1 MRVAVTGYGI
11 VSALG
16 RGIESF
22 RAALKQGTQ
31 KLTPLQGMPVPRGK
45 NRFAL
50 SDFPDSVDRSACMA
64 LEAIQEAITISNCDL
79 GDGTDVGLIVG
90 TVWAETQSAEKC
102 YPRFAEAGDAPPE
115 TLEAIRRY
123 PAGSIANSIAA
134 ALNLRGPRL
143 TFSNACA
150 SGNIALGQGLD
161 LIRSKM
167 CRMVLVAG
175 VDRFSLAGLWGAE
188 RSGFVGRRLQPFD
201 RDRKGTVLG
210 EGAAALVLEA
220 DENGARP
227 RTRAWLEGYA
237 CVCEPGAAA
246 ITLLEDGLGLQMSMN
261 RALAD
266 AGRTTG
272 EIQYVNAHSPGTPMI
287 DSIECRAIAS
297 VWKSEPKTPAVN
309 ATKSLTG
316 HMSGASAVV
325 EAIAA
330 ILQMEGEFLHG
341 NIGFRNADPR
351 ITVPVMGPESQPAK
365 IDRAISNACG
375 GGGLNTTVVLT
386 APHVEPS
393 PNGHARKT
401 PRIVVSGFGSLKA
414 PWRAQGE
421 EELEWFDVH
430 HWIEPETNIA
440 TLNRCAHVGGAAGVM
455 AVQQAAL
462 NTKTQGLKPEDVAV
476 LGGVWLGGW
485 LGMSTALAEGL
496 RHDPVE
502 IFPSTVLNQGCH
514 LGSVIICR
522 KFGFTGPTYTVCGNV
537 AAGLQAVVVAN
548 DLLKAGRSKAAV
560 VLGYDTDDPWL
571 RRATR
576 WMNNCNL
583 LSDFVEGGAALVL
596 ETEETALAR
605 GAAPLAVIEGGTCI
619 SGPLKSAQ
627 DIEQACNS
635 LIQRLH
641 GKAFDRVIL
650 SAPAD
655 AGMRRLAQA
664 ILETAS
670 ATMEE
675 PEPVHSLA
683 AESLISAGCALG
695 QGTTLVLAGES
706 GGSQVGVV
714 FSHMGGGDA

>member
-16 RGIESF
+16 RGIEPF
-22 RAALKQGTQ
+22 RTALKKGTQ
-31 KLTPLQGMPVPRGK
+31 KLTPLHGMPAPRGK

-50 SDFPDSVDRSACMA
+50 SDFPDSVDRSARMS
-64 LEAIQEAITISNCDL
+64 LEAIQEAISISNCDL

-90 TVWAETQSAEKC
+90 TVWGETQSAENC
-102 YPRFAEAGDAPPE
+102 YPRLAEADEAPQD
-115 TLEAIRRY
+115 TLEALRRY
-123 PAGSIANSIAA
+123 PASSIANSVAA
-134 ALNLRGPRL
+134 ALNVRGPRL

-167 CRMVLVAG
+167 CRVVLVVG
-175 VDRFSLAGLWGAE
+175 IDRFSLAGLWGAE

-220 DENGARP
+220 DEDGAGQRA
-227 RTRAWLEGYA
+227 RAWLEGYA

-246 ITLLEDGLGLQMSMN
+246 ITLLEDGLGLQMSMS

-266 AGRTTG
+266 AGRATG
-272 EIQYVNAHSPGTPMI
+272 EIQYANAHSPGTPKI

-309 ATKSLTG
+309 ATKSITG
-316 HMSGASAVV
+316 HMSGASAVA
-325 EAIAA
+325 EAIAV

-341 NIGFRNADPR
+341 NIGFRNADPQ
-351 ITVPVMGPESQPAK
+351 IAIPVMGPESQPAK

-386 APHVEPS
+386 APHVQPS
-393 PNGHARKT
+393 PNGHVRKT
-401 PRIVVSGFGSLKA
+401 PRIVVTGFGSLKA
-414 PWRAQGE
+414 PERAQNE
-421 EELEWFDVH
+421 KELEWFDVH
-430 HWIEPETNIA
+430 QWIEPESNIA
-440 TLNRCAHVGGAAGVM
+440 TLNRCAHVGGSAGVM

-462 NTKTQGLKPEDVAV
+462 DTKTHGLKLEDVAV

-485 LGMSTALAEGL
+485 VGMSTALAEGL

-502 IFPSTVLNQGCH
+502 IFPSTALNQGCH
-514 LGSVIICR
+514 LGSVVICR
-522 KFGFTGPTYTVCGNV
+522 KFGFTGPTYTICGNI
-537 AAGLQAVVVAN
+537 AAGLQAVVVAK

-571 RRATR
+571 RRTTK
-576 WMNNCNL
+576 WMHNCNL
-583 LSDFVEGGAALVL
+583 LSNFVEGGASVVL

-605 GAAPLAVIEGGTCI
+605 GAAIRAVIEGGACI
-619 SGPLKSAQ
+619 SGPLKSAKE
-627 DIEQACNS
+627 IEQACDS
-635 LIQRLH
+635 LLQRLH
-641 GKAFDRVIL
+641 CAAIDRVVL

-664 ILETAS
+664 ILEKTS
-670 ATMEE
+670 ATMEG
-675 PEPVHSLA
+675 PEPAHSLA
-683 AESLISAGCALG
+683 AEALISVGRALG
-695 QGTTLVLAGES
+695 QHTTLVLAGES
-706 GGSQVGVV
+706 SGSQVGVV
-714 FSHMGGGDA
+714 FSHAGGGHA